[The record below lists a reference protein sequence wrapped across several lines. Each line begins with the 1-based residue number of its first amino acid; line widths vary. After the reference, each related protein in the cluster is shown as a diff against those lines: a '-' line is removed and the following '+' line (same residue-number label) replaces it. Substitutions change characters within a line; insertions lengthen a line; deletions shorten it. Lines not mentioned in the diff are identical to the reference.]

1 MIIQC
6 LVVTH
11 LLPSCDAF
19 LCFLLYRRRL
29 RIFFRYFFCCL
40 ECPPHRKCHFIPSLF
55 IAGSLLPPILF
66 PGCYHVLDILI
77 S

>member
-29 RIFFRYFFCCL
+29 RIFFVISFAVWSVL
-40 ECPPHRKCHFIPSLF
+40 L
-55 IAGSLLPPILF
+55 IANVILSHPFLLPALCCRQF
-66 PGCYHVLDILI
+66 YSLVVAMY
-77 S
+77 